1 MADTLT
7 LDTIDIHSTDLLES
21 RGYPWAEWDLLRRD
35 APVFLYE
42 RPDID
47 RFWAVTR
54 YDDVHFVG
62 SKNELFVNSG
72 KYLRLVS
79 RQEDIDARER
89 QQRRIAIRGWD
100 PDEVTDMV
108 FMDRPRHTMFRNLA
122 ARSFTPKAM
131 RVLEDHLAQYA
142 TRFVGEF
149 SDKLEHDGT
158 ADLVEDY
165 AVKLPLATI
174 CDIMGLPV
182 DDWEPIHRW
191 TGTFFLK
198 DHEIMHLA
206 RPGESIDELRFRISM
221 EFSEYCSTI
230 AANAKAKN
238 DGSLTARVV
247 NGEVEGEPLT
257 AQQLYGYLQLLIGAG
272 NETTRNA
279 TSGGV
284 IALLQHPDQ
293 LERLCANPELAET
306 AAEEILRWTSPVIQF
321 ARTATKDVELGGQTI
336 RKGDTVGVFYPS
348 ANRDERQFD
357 DPYKFDV
364 GRTPNYHQAFG
375 HGAHFCLGANLA
387 RWELRASLRA
397 LIPVL
402 PRLQLAGDVTR
413 IGHLHLGATKH
424 QAITLRS

>member
-1 MADTLT
+1 MTATLSLDTL
-7 LDTIDIHSTDLLES
+7 DIHSTDLLETQ
-21 RGYPWAEWDLLRRD
+21 GYPWEAWDLLRRD
-35 APVFLYE
+35 APVFRYE

-47 RFWAVTR
+47 PFWAVTR

-62 SKNELFVNSG
+62 ARNDLFSNAG
-72 KYLRLVS
+72 EYLRLS
-79 RQEDIDARER
+79 ARKEEMEGR
-89 QQRRIAIRGWD
+89 DRRRRRIEARGWD
-100 PDEVTDMV
+100 PNEVQDMV

-131 RVLEDHLAQYA
+131 KQLEAHLAQYA
-142 TRFVGEF
+142 ARFVAEF
-149 SDKLEHDGT
+149 VDKLEREGS
-158 ADLVEDY
+158 ADLVEDF

-198 DHEIMHLA
+198 DAEIMHLA
-206 RPGESIDELRFRISM
+206 KAGETIDELRMRLSL
-221 EFSEYCSTI
+221 EFADYLEGI
-230 AANAKAKN
+230 ASRARANN

-247 NGEVEGEPLT
+247 NGEVDGQPLT
-257 AQQLYGYLQLLIGAG
+257 AQQLYGYLMLLIGAG

-284 IALLQHPDQ
+284 IALLQRPDQ
-293 LERLCANPELAET
+293 IDKLCTNPDLVET

-321 ARTATKDVELGGQTI
+321 ARTATHDVELQGQKI

-357 DPYKFDV
+357 DPYVFDV
-364 GRTPNYHQAFG
+364 TRSPNYHQAFG

-387 RWELRASLRA
+387 RWELRAALRA
-397 LIPVL
+397 LVPVL
-402 PRLQLAGDVTR
+402 PRLALDGDVTR
-413 IGHLHLGATKH
+413 IGHLHVGAIKH
-424 QAITLRS
+424 QQITLR